1 MYRQIRTRIKYLL
14 VWFILFTYFGPQRVQ
29 ALPIAPAVDG
39 TGTAVTSPNGNQF
52 DIGGGT
58 QSGGN
63 LFHSFEQFGLNPGQ
77 IANFLSNPNIN
88 NILGRVVGGDP
99 SVINGLIQVSGGN
112 SNLYLMNPAGMIFGT
127 NASLNVP
134 AAFTATTANGIGF
147 GNDKFFSAV
156 GSNDYAQLVGNP
168 SSFAF
173 TTNQGGSIVNA
184 GNLAVGQG
192 QSLTLLGGTVV
203 NTGTLQAPGGNIT
216 IAAVPGEKFV
226 RISQS
231 GSLLSLDLPVATKT
245 GVNASST
252 SPLSLAALLTGGNV
266 EDVAGVTTENGVVK
280 LTGSLTP
287 IPTDAGTTI
296 VSGQVSVAN
305 NQPSSSTPQIN
316 VLGDKVGL
324 VSANLNA
331 NSSNGGGTV
340 LVGGDYQGQ
349 GTVPKATR
357 TAVSSDSV
365 ISADALLGGNGGKV
379 IVWADDTTRFA
390 GSITARGGLTGG
402 NGGLV
407 ETSGKNQLDITGGK
421 VDAAAPLGL
430 GGTWLLDP
438 TDINIINGGSGTL
451 SNGLFD
457 PLTGSEIAPGTIET
471 ALDGGTNVTI
481 TTASGTGGNGD
492 ITLTD
497 SINQTGGGSASLTLT
512 GRRFLRPGNATISMT
527 STGGLNFNINQ
538 VNPETNAPSS
548 SIQNAIDAIGN
559 VAGTRTI
566 NLGTGT
572 YTGGTVNVTKNVTIN
587 GSGASSTVVSGE
599 NLYQFFYVNPGVTAT
614 LENLTITNGN
624 ASQNGGGI
632 FNDGT
637 LTVNNSN
644 ISNNSAQDS
653 GGGIYNNGTLT
664 VNSSTISNNSAANA
678 YGGGI
683 RNEGTLTV
691 NNSTIRGNQSTYG
704 SGITNFSQMTVNN
717 STFTQNR
724 STGNSGAIDNYNQLT
739 VNNSTISGNEATDGS
754 GIRALGTVA
763 INNTIVAGNTG
774 PDVSG
779 TLSAASS
786 NNLIGIDTGM
796 TGISNGSNGNLVGTA
811 LAPIDPLLA
820 PLGDYGG
827 PTQTMALLPG
837 SLALNAG
844 TSLAGITTDQRGIS
858 RPQASAFDIGAFES
872 AGYSLT
878 TTSGSG
884 QSTTVNT
891 AFANP
896 LEATL
901 TENGFNRPI
910 PSAGIG
916 ITFTA
921 PSNGASASTMNTTLT
936 TNAQGRVSLSVT
948 ANTIAGNYSANL
960 SSGNL
965 TPASFNLTNN
975 PDVAAII
982 TATSG
987 SNQSTTVNTA
997 FGDPLEATVQ
1007 DQYGNAVPN
1016 ASISF
1021 TTPSSGA
1028 SASTTNT
1035 TLTTNAQ
1042 GRVSLPIRANT
1053 IAGNYSASLSSGNLT
1068 PANFNLTNNP
1078 DAPANISAVGGDSQ
1092 TTQVG
1097 SNFSSPLQARVTDQL
1112 GNPLSG
1118 ISVIFSVPNT
1128 GASALFS
1135 GGGSSITTTTNADGI
1150 ASVPISANQVNG
1162 SFTTT
1167 ATVQGVNA
1175 SASFSLTNNGNTPSN
1190 PVPVNPPETPSNPVP
1205 VNPPETPTNPVPVN
1219 PPETPT
1225 NPVNPSD
1232 TPSTPSKDAPLKQDE
1247 QIRVLRNMQGQASTS
1262 SAEMPEKPAPVLC
1275 VERSDS
1281 GQSLDDYQGIPECK
1295 SSFAP

>member
-29 ALPIAPAVDG
+29 ALPIAPAADG
-39 TGTAVTSPNGNQF
+39 TGTVVTSPNGNQF

-99 SVINGLIQVSGGN
+99 SVINGLIQISGGN
-112 SNLYLMNPAGMIFGT
+112 SNLYLMNPAGMIFGA

-147 GNDKFFSAV
+147 CNNKFFSAV

-173 TTNQGGSIVNA
+173 TTSQGGSIVNA
-184 GNLAVGQG
+184 GNLTVGQG

-266 EDVAGVTTENGVVK
+266 EDVAGVTVENGVVK
-280 LTGSLTP
+280 LTRSWTP

-305 NQPSSSTPQIN
+305 NQPSSTTPQIN

-331 NSSNGGGTV
+331 NGSNGGGTV

-349 GTVPKATR
+349 GTVPKATF
-357 TAVSSDSV
+357 THVSSDSV

-438 TDINIINGGSGTL
+438 TDINIINSGTGTL

-457 PLTGSEIAPGTIET
+457 PLTGSTISPTTIET
-471 ALDGGTNVTI
+471 ALNGGTNVTI

-497 SINQTGGGSASLTLT
+497 SINQAGGGSASLTLT
-512 GRRFLRPGNATISMT
+512 GRQFLRPGNATISMD

-566 NLGTGT
+566 NLGAGT
-572 YTGGTVNVTKNVTIN
+572 YTGGTVNLTKNVTIN
-587 GSGASSTVVSGE
+587 GVVASNTVVSGNNQNE
-599 NLYQFFYVNPGVTAT
+599 VFNINPGVTAT
-614 LENLTITNGN
+614 LENLTVANGS
-624 ASQNGGGI
+624 ATNGGGI
-632 FNDGT
+632 YNGGT
-637 LTVNNSN
+637 LTVNNSTVN
-644 ISNNSAQDS
+644 NNSAQDS

-664 VNSSTISNNSAANA
+664 VNSSTISNNSAGV

-683 RNEGTLTV
+683 RNESILTV
-691 NNSTIRGNQSTYG
+691 NNSTVNGNQSTYG

-717 STFTQNR
+717 STFTQNI
-724 STGNSGAIDNYNQLT
+724 STGDSGAIDNYRQLT
-739 VNNSTISGNEATDGS
+739 LNNSTISGNEASNGA
-754 GIRALGTVA
+754 GIRALGTVT

-774 PDVSG
+774 PDVSE
-779 TLSAASS
+779 TLSGASS
-786 NNLIGIDTGM
+786 NNLIGNGSGM

-811 LAPIDPLLA
+811 QAPIDPLLA

-837 SLALNAG
+837 SPALNAG

-878 TTSGSG
+878 ATSGSG

-896 LEATL
+896 LVATL

-916 ITFTA
+916 ITFTT
-921 PSNGASASTMNTTLT
+921 PSTGASASTTNTTLT
-936 TNAQGRVSLSVT
+936 TDAQGRVSLPVT
-948 ANTIAGNYSANL
+948 ANTIAGNYSASL

-982 TATSG
+982 SATSG
-987 SNQSTTVNTA
+987 SGQSTTVNTG
-997 FGDPLEATVQ
+997 FTNPLEATVQ

-1021 TTPSSGA
+1021 TTPSTGA

-1035 TLTTNAQ
+1035 TLTTDAQ
-1042 GRVSLPIRANT
+1042 GRVNIPVTANT
-1053 IAGNYSASLSSGNLT
+1053 IAGNYSASVSSGNLT
-1068 PANFNLTNNP
+1068 PASFNLTNNP
-1078 DAPANISAVGGDSQ
+1078 TAPLNISVVGGNSQ

-1097 SNFSSPLQARVTDQL
+1097 SNFSSPLQAKVTDQF

-1118 ISVIFSVPNT
+1118 ISVIFSVPNS
-1128 GASALFS
+1128 GASGLFS
-1135 GGGSSITTTTNADGI
+1135 GGGSSITATTNADGI

-1167 ATVQGVNA
+1167 ATVQGVNNA
-1175 SASFSLTNNGNTPSN
+1175 ASFSLTNNANTPN
-1190 PVPVNPPETPSNPVP
+1190 NPVP

-1219 PPETPT
+1219 PPETPS
-1225 NPVNPSD
+1225 N
-1232 TPSTPSKDAPLKQDE
+1232 PSKDAPVKQDE
-1247 QIRVLRNMQGQASTS
+1247 QIRLQRNMQSQPSISGRET
-1262 SAEMPEKPAPVLC
+1262 PEKPASVLC